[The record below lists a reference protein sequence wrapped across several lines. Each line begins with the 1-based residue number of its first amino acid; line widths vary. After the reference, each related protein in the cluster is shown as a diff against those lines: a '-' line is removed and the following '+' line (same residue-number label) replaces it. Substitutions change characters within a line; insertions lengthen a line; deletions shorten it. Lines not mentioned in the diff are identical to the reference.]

1 MSSLAVVSAP
11 STSARLRALQQGRGA
26 GFLAAIGADDEDA
39 VVAEIL
45 ACVMYDPRWDRQLE
59 TREVY
64 YAELLLALDADV
76 APIWSR
82 LVELAGDEAAAEAG
96 AWLPIGVLTEMAAR
110 GSASAS
116 ALLDRAI
123 GEAILFRECFLML
136 EESGGSDLVK
146 RVVSTSAVRRLVHR
160 VTADQL
166 IELVD
171 LSAAPWDHWA
181 REVRELRFLV
191 ERRGGRAALSPAR
204 RLRALTEGS
213 GTEPLDDATPTA
225 YAIEQLGD
233 ASGHLAFELLDGRR
247 DRQTTLQLLSAATGD
262 DDAIA
267 GRALALL
274 GRRGYTGLI
283 DDAEE
288 FLRAQTRPP
297 EPASRRR
304 RTGYIQ
310 YLESMPPEL
319 VLPRARKWL
328 LESWPLDAAAVGIL
342 ERHATADDRA
352 ILESVAGRA
361 MTTGAL
367 YHLCGLLEAIG
378 RIASPASIPF
388 LRTVHQEVPYA
399 WARRRALR
407 ALMPHTGDPAI
418 DRLFFQALWD
428 CEPDTRALACEGVD
442 LERTGARR
450 RVEDLRNDVREDA
463 EVRAAA
469 RARLDAVDRA

>member
-1 MSSLAVVSAP
+1 MTSLALVSAP

-26 GFLAAIGADDEDA
+26 GFLAAIGADDEDS
-39 VVAEIL
+39 VVAEVL

-76 APIWSR
+76 TPIWGR
-82 LVELAGDEAAAEAG
+82 LVELAGDEAAADAG

-110 GSASAS
+110 GSAAAA
-116 ALLDRAI
+116 ALLDRAV
-123 GEAILFRECFLML
+123 GEAVLFRECFLML
-136 EESGGSDLVK
+136 EESGGSELVK
-146 RVVSTSAVRRLVHR
+146 RVVSSASVRRLVR
-160 VTADQL
+160 QVAADQL

-171 LSAAPWDHWA
+171 LSAAPWDQWA
-181 REVRELRFLV
+181 REVPELRFLT

-204 RLRALTEGS
+204 RLRALTEG
-213 GTEPLDDATPTA
+213 PLTDSFDESMPSAL
-225 YAIEQLGD
+225 AIERLAD
-233 ASGHLAFELLDGRR
+233 AGGHLAFELLDGRR
-247 DRQTTLQLLSAATGD
+247 DRETLLLLLSAATSD
-262 DDAIA
+262 DDATA

-274 GRRGYTGLI
+274 GRRGYIGLI

-288 FLRAQTRPP
+288 FLRAQSRPP
-297 EPASRRR
+297 DPAARRR

-310 YLESMPPEL
+310 YLEAMPPDL
-319 VLPRARKWL
+319 VLPRARRWL
-328 LESWPLDAAAVGIL
+328 LEAWPLDAAAVGIL
-342 ERHATADDRA
+342 ERHATAEDRA
-352 ILESVAGRA
+352 VLESVAGRA
-361 MTTGAL
+361 LATGAL
-367 YHLCGLLEAIG
+367 YHLCGLLEALG

-407 ALMPHTGDPAI
+407 ALLPHTGDPAI

-450 RVEDLRNDVREDA
+450 RVEDLCDDLREDA

-469 RARLDAVDRA
+469 KARLDAALA